1 VEVRRERH
9 VVVVNLGAIAM
20 PREHYNSVR
29 AGLFVVIGGIII
41 ILIILALGQRSHLFT
56 RQYSLSAS
64 FENAGGLISG
74 ASVRVAGVNAGT
86 VRRIQIIR
94 EPSGEAKV
102 QLALSLGKAYQGD
115 IRDDSVATIRS
126 LGLLGDKYVEITL
139 GSESAPPLPDGATIK
154 TQDTVD
160 YYQVA
165 DEARE
170 TFRRANE
177 IAKEILDVLGQLN
190 KAALVKNV
198 DEATQTLSRILTSAE
213 KGPSLIHSLAYDPDL
228 PKALDDLRAA
238 SKSLRVTAEK
248 VESGKGGLGE
258 LIHGEKLSQALA
270 DFADAVD
277 SAKALLK
284 EVEKGEGVAH
294 ALIYDKAERQALDQL
309 GAATEKLNAVLG
321 DIRDGKG
328 SLGLL
333 IVDPSVWES
342 LQRLLSS
349 ANESTI
355 LKFFIQRSLKDN
367 PKP

>member
-1 VEVRRERH
+1 
-9 VVVVNLGAIAM
+9 M
-20 PREHYNSVR
+20 PREQYSSIRV
-29 AGLFVVIGGIII
+29 GLFVVGCGVVI
-41 ILIILALGQRSHLFT
+41 ILIILALGERSFLF
-56 RQYSLSAS
+56 QHHYSLTAT

-74 ASVRVAGVNAGT
+74 APVRVAGVNAGS
-86 VRRIQIIR
+86 VRRIKIVR
-94 EPSGEAKV
+94 EQPSGKAKV
-102 QLALSLGKAYQGD
+102 QLTLSLGTTYQSD
-115 IRDDSVATIRS
+115 IGDDSVATIRS

-139 GSESAPPLPDGATIK
+139 GSESAPSLSDGATIRSEEA
-154 TQDTVD
+154 VD
-160 YYQVA
+160 YNQMA

>member
-1 VEVRRERH
+1 
-9 VVVVNLGAIAM
+9 M
-20 PREHYNSVR
+20 PREQYNSVR
-29 AGLFVVIGGIII
+29 AGLFVVVGGIII

-56 RQYSLSAS
+56 RQYLLTAT

-86 VRRIQIIR
+86 VRRIRIVR
-94 EPSGEAKV
+94 DSSGKAKV
-102 QLALSLGKAYQGD
+102 QMELSLGRTYQAD
-115 IRDDSVATIRS
+115 IRDDSVVTIRS

-139 GSESAPPLPDGATIK
+139 GSESAPTLPDGAAIK
-154 TQDTVD
+154 SQEAMD

-177 IAKEILDVLGQLN
+177 IAKTIIDVLSQLD
-190 KAALVKNV
+190 KATLVKNL
-198 DEATQTLSRILTSAE
+198 DSAAASLSQILTNAE
-213 KGPSLIHSLAYDPDL
+213 KGPSLLHSLAYDPEL
-228 PKALDDLRAA
+228 PKSLDDLRAA
-238 SKSLRVTAEK
+238 AKSLRNTAEE

-258 LIHGEKLSQALA
+258 LIHGEKLSNALTE
-270 DFADAVD
+270 FADAVD
-277 SAKALLK
+277 SAKAILK
-284 EVEKGEGVAH
+284 EVEKGDGAAH
-294 ALIYDKAERQALDQL
+294 AVIYDKAERQALDQL
-309 GAATEKLNAVLG
+309 AAAIDKLNGAMS

-333 IVDPSVWES
+333 IADPSVWEG

-349 ANESTI
+349 ANESSL
-355 LKFFIQRSLKDN
+355 LKFLIEHSLKDN

>member
-1 VEVRRERH
+1 
-9 VVVVNLGAIAM
+9 M

-56 RQYSLSAS
+56 RQYSLTAS

-86 VRRIQIIR
+86 VRRIQIVR

-177 IAKEILDVLGQLN
+177 IAKEIIDVLSQLD
-190 KAALVKNV
+190 KATLIKNLN
-198 DEATQTLSRILTSAE
+198 AAAQSLSQILGNAE
-213 KGPSLIHSLAYDPDL
+213 KGPSLLHSLAYDPEL
-228 PKALDDLRAA
+228 PKSLDDLRAA
-238 SKSLRVTAEK
+238 AKSLRVTAEE

-258 LIHGEKLSQALA
+258 LVHGEKLSKALT

-277 SAKALLK
+277 SAKGILK
-284 EVEKGEGVAH
+284 EVEKGEGAAH
-294 ALIYDKAERQALDQL
+294 AVIYDKAERQSLDQL
-309 GAATEKLNAVLG
+309 SAAIDKLNAAMS

-333 IVDPSVWES
+333 IADPSLWES

-349 ANESTI
+349 ANESSL
-355 LKFFIQRSLKDN
+355 LKFLIERSLKDN